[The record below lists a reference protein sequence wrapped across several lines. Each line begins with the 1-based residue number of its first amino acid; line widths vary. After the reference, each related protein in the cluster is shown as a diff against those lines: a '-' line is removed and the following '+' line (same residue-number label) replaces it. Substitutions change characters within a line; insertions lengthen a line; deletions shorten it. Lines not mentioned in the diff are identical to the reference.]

1 MSQKSIELLLI
12 EDNPGDALLLKTYLE
27 SASQESGFPF
37 TLTNSGTLAQTL
49 KILSSKEFDVILLDL
64 TLPDSEGID
73 TLFSVR
79 MAVPEVPIVI
89 LTGVCDEG
97 FGLRAVQAGAQDYLI
112 KGQFDGKLL
121 IKSIRYSTERHSL
134 LMELEKTRKKE
145 AEISESRYQVI
156 KKLEAEINDRKIA
169 EEKLSL
175 ITKELQTIFT
185 ALPDLYFKTDSSGV
199 IIDYK
204 SGREQ
209 DLFTQPEIFIGKSF
223 TSILPSDVAELFTK
237 AYSSIKD
244 MSAMETVEY
253 KLEMKDGLQ
262 YYEARI
268 LPLVEGQ
275 CVTFVRNITERKK
288 AVEAIMTSEKKYRD
302 LADSLP
308 QIVFEADINGN
319 VKFVNKIAFE
329 YFKYSAQDLENGL
342 NSFDML
348 APESRKIAL
357 EVIKNAVEKKKPN
370 YETGSEYMALRK
382 DGTTFPV
389 VIHSNLIFE
398 GGVATGIRGILI
410 DITEQKRAEET
421 QRLKEQRDKEVLESK
436 VSERTLELRRSNE
449 KLQLEIYERQ
459 KIQQTLHEREER
471 YRALAENT
479 YDLITEVDI
488 ESRFLYLSPNI
499 KEMLGYNIFE
509 LVGRYYYEF
518 VHKDDI
524 EKVKQIFKRGFKNYK
539 GEEISYR
546 FKHKN
551 GSFVMVESTG
561 KIYQTAAN
569 QLRAVIVSRDI
580 TLRKQMEREML
591 KASKLEALGTLAGG
605 IAHDFNNI
613 LMGIAGN
620 LNLAKKRL
628 ENPEKAMEVLLRAEK
643 VAYKAKTLTEQLITF
658 SKGGMPIKKI
668 LALKE
673 LIKDSVQFSIT
684 GSNVLSRF
692 NFDDELYCIQ
702 ADEGQITQ
710 VITNFAINAK
720 QAMPEGGVLEVGAVN
735 VTLAADNKFSAP
747 QGRYVKISIK
757 DDGVGIAEENM
768 TKIFDPYFTTKSDGT
783 GLGLATS
790 YSIVKNHNGF
800 ITVDSKLNEGT
811 VFNIYFPSHE
821 GAVEDIKVVFD
832 KNIEYRGKSVLLM
845 DDDETVLLPVS
856 EMLADLGYKVKIARN
871 GEEALKLYKK
881 SLEESQKVDIVITDL
896 IVQGGMGG
904 KETIEGLLKM
914 DPDVCAIVSSGYS
927 NDPVM
932 AHYDKYG
939 FRGVLAKPYQIEE
952 MNEILRRIFKEERQK

>member
-1 MSQKSIELLLI
+1 MSEKKISILLI
-12 EDNPGDALLLKTYLE
+12 EDNPGDALILKTYLQD
-27 SASQESGFPF
+27 SPDAGSSGFDIVNA
-37 TLTNSGTLAQTL
+37 TTLAGAL
-49 KILSSKEFDVILLDL
+49 EMLSAREFEVVLLDL

-79 MAVPEVPIVI
+79 TAVPEVPIVV

-121 IKSIRYSTERHSL
+121 VKSIRYSTERHGL

-145 AEISESRYQVI
+145 AEISESRYQAI
-156 KKLEAEINDRKIA
+156 KKLEAEINERKIA
-169 EEKLSL
+169 EAKLSL
-175 ITKELQTIFT
+175 ITRELQTIFM
-185 ALPDLYFKTDSSGV
+185 ALPDLYFKTDSEGL

-209 DLFTQPEIFIGKSF
+209 DLFAPPEIFIGRKF
-223 TSILPSDVAELFTK
+223 TSVLPPDVAEIFVR
-237 AYSSIKD
+237 AYKRIKESSP
-244 MSAMETVEY
+244 METVEY
-253 KLEMKDGLQ
+253 KLEMKDGMQ
-262 YYEARI
+262 FYEARI
-268 LPLVEGQ
+268 LPLVEDQ

-288 AVEAIMTSEKKYRD
+288 AEEAIMASEKKYRD

-308 QIVFEADINGN
+308 QVVFETTIDGK
-319 VKFVNKIAFE
+319 VTFVNKIAHD
-329 YFKYSAQDLENGL
+329 YFKYTPAELERGL
-342 NSFDML
+342 NMFDML
-348 APESRKIAL
+348 APSSRDSARR
-357 EVIKNAVEKKKPN
+357 VISEAVAQKKQN
-370 YETGSEYMALRK
+370 YETGAEYMAMRK
-382 DGTTFPV
+382 DGTIFPAI
-389 VIHSNLIFE
+389 IHSNLVMRE
-398 GGVATGIRGILI
+398 GVPVGVRGILI
-410 DITEQKRAEET
+410 DITEQKRAEEA
-421 QRLKEQRDKEVLESK
+421 QRLKEQRDKEMLESR
-436 VSERTLELRRSNE
+436 VNERTQELRQSNE
-449 KLQLEIYERQ
+449 KLQLEINERQ
-459 KIQQTLHEREER
+459 KIQHTLREREER

-488 ESRFLYLSPNI
+488 ESRFLYLSPNV
-499 KEMLGYNIFE
+499 KDMLGYNIFE
-509 LVGRYYYEF
+509 LVGRYYYDF
-518 VHKDDI
+518 VHPDDLGS
-524 EKVKQIFKRGFKNYK
+524 VKQIFKRGFRNYK

-546 FKHKN
+546 FRHRN
-551 GSFVMVESTG
+551 GSYVMFESTG

-591 KASKLEALGTLAGG
+591 KSSKLEALGILAGG

-628 ENPEKAMEVLLRAEK
+628 DVPEKAMEVILRAEK

-668 LALKE
+668 LSLKE
-673 LIKDSVQFSIT
+673 LIIDSVQFSIT
-684 GSNVLSRF
+684 GSNVVSRF
-692 NFDDELYCIQ
+692 AFDEDLYLVE

-720 QAMPEGGVLEVGAVN
+720 QAMPSGGALEVGAVN
-735 VTLAADNKFSAP
+735 VTLPADNKFSRA
-747 QGRYVKISIK
+747 GGKYVRITIK
-757 DDGVGIAEENM
+757 DRGVGISEENIS
-768 TKIFDPYFTTKSDGT
+768 KIFDPYFTTKPDGT
-783 GLGLATS
+783 GLGLATA
-790 YSIVKNHNGF
+790 YSIINNHNGF

-811 VFNIYFPSHE
+811 TFQIYFPAHE
-821 GAVEDIKVVFD
+821 GTAEAPKTVFAGSGIF
-832 KNIEYRGKSVLLM
+832 KGKSVLLM

-856 EMLADLGYKVKIARN
+856 EMLADLGYKVRVARN
-871 GEEALKLYKK
+871 GEEALAYYEASMRDGHKFD
-881 SLEESQKVDIVITDL
+881 VVIADL

-904 KETIEGLLKM
+904 KETIERLLKL
-914 DPDVCAIVSSGYS
+914 DPKVCAIVSSGYS

-932 AHYDKYG
+932 ADHTRYG

-952 MNEILRRIFKEERQK
+952 MHGALKRVFATDEK